1 MPVNLYM
8 VLYEN
13 RLEFGQFMQFCGM
26 IVHLITSYC
35 LLSGIFIESNY
46 ILNCQIELIWVVGV
60 DFDTINLTSNSGTQV
75 RVYSTH
81 DCRANFS
88 YVFDQNCRRSFCSLK
103 SQVQNCVYR
112 GHTVGQQVK
121 KDPKTAFSELIGY
134 FMASWRKNG

>member
-60 DFDTINLTSNSGTQV
+60 DFDTINLTSNSGIQV
-75 RVYSTH
+75 PVHMIVVQILGMFST
-81 DCRANFS
+81 
-88 YVFDQNCRRSFCSLK
+88 K
-103 SQVQNCVYR
+103 I
-112 GHTVGQQVK
+112 VGV
-121 KDPKTAFSELIGY
+121 AFVV
-134 FMASWRKNG
+134 